1 MKRLTLLAFSMILL
15 VLASCGSDKVDI
27 PCDKVVGDKPELVA
41 VDGNAQLAITDD
53 SKSGAMLSLTVKLKR
68 NKPLENLDTAKI
80 DDIQL
85 SSDMVVDVVGKD
97 GASLCTLS
105 LFGDADKVAI
115 KKMLAS
121 GNEAEV
127 TFAKVMTDGDKAK
140 DALKNA
146 AKFTLTMPEVKYPLC
161 LNLAGTIAGKAVQ
174 MTLCIGLDHKVKGA
188 YYYKQFGSKALMYLK
203 GTQDDSGLI
212 ELDEYNSDGVFIGSQ
227 QFRPEDSK
235 LTGTYIEKYTNY
247 LSGKKYSIS
256 LATDKSM
263 ARIDI
268 TKVDFNYY
276 NKDYL
281 PILDDICEI
290 TDVIYELTPSFQRV
304 DYSRIDDYLKAFEA
318 MMVDDSKFFKRIKN
332 ISEQESI
339 YLMTPIIRS
348 SGRGNFMLE
357 FMSKK
362 IDTKRLTAAQVKKMK
377 QVKAKIIKLY
387 GPYTDQGT
395 FD

>member
-1 MKRLTLLAFSMILL
+1 MILL

-27 PCDKVVGDKPELVA
+27 PCAKVTGDQPELVA

-97 GASLCTLS
+97 GASLYTLS

-188 YYYKQFGSKALMYLK
+188 YYYKQFGPKALMYLK

-227 QFRPEDSK
+227 QFSPDNNK
-235 LTGTYIEKYTNY
+235 LTGTYRENDCYCFF
-247 LSGKKYSIS
+247 GRKYSIS
-256 LATDKSM
+256 LSSDKAM
-263 ARIDI
+263 ARIDLLK
-268 TKVDFNYY
+268 TDFGYF
-276 NKDYL
+276 NKDYV
-281 PILDDICEI
+281 PIEEDFMSLCEGY
-290 TDVIYELTPSFQRV
+290 DFEGHDFEVVEKYSRV
-304 DYSRIDDYLKAFEA
+304 DYNRIDDYLKACDAVYISCDRFGKRT
-318 MMVDDSKFFKRIKN
+318 SKM
-332 ISEQESI
+332 SEQEQMPYWTPAGRTLAKIGFVSD
-339 YLMTPIIRS
+339 YLAKINI
-348 SGRGNFMLE
+348 
-357 FMSKK
+357 KK
-362 IDTKRLTAAQVKKMK
+362 LTAAQVKMLK
-377 QVKAKIIKLY
+377 QIKAKITKDY
-387 GPYTDQGT
+387 GRDISYSM
-395 FD
+395 

>member
-1 MKRLTLLAFSMILL
+1 MILL
-15 VLASCGSDKVDI
+15 LLASCGSDKVDI
-27 PCDKVVGDKPELVA
+27 PCAKVTGDQPELVT

-97 GASLCTLS
+97 GSTLCTLS

-188 YYYKQFGSKALMYLK
+188 YYYKQFGPKALMFLK

-212 ELDEYNSDGVFIGSQ
+212 ELDEYNSDGVFIGTQ
-227 QFRPEDSK
+227 QFRPDNNK
-235 LTGTYIEKYTNY
+235 LTGTYRERDMEYFF
-247 LSGKKYSIS
+247 GRKYSIS
-256 LATDKSM
+256 FAPDKSM
-263 ARIDI
+263 ARIDLS
-268 TKVDFNYY
+268 KVDFGYL

-281 PILDDICEI
+281 PLMDEI
-290 TDVIYELTPSFQRV
+290 SEGSFWGMGEFTPSLNHI
-304 DYSRIDDYLKAFEA
+304 DYNRIDDYLKACEA
-318 MMVDDSKFFKRIKN
+318 MTVDDNVFVKRTSKMN
-332 ISEQESI
+332 EQEVTP
-339 YLMTPIIRS
+339 YLTPAYRVMV
-348 SGRGNFMLE
+348 RGDFMLS
-357 FMSKK
+357 FLAKFNVKK
-362 IDTKRLTAAQVKKMK
+362 LTAAQVKKMK
-377 QVKAKIIKLY
+377 QAKAKIIKQY
-387 GPYTDQGT
+387 GPYTGKY
-395 FD
+395 F

>member
-1 MKRLTLLAFSMILL
+1 MILL

-105 LFGDADKVAI
+105 LFGDADKVEF

-174 MTLCIGLDHKVKGA
+174 ITLCIGLDHKVKGA
-188 YYYKQFGSKALMYLK
+188 YYYKQFGPKALMYLK

-227 QFRPEDSK
+227 QFRPDNNK
-235 LTGTYIEKYTNY
+235 LTGTYRERDTDYFF
-247 LSGKKYSIS
+247 GRKYSIS
-256 LATDKSM
+256 FAPDTSM

-268 TKVDFNYY
+268 SKVDFGYL

-281 PILDDICEI
+281 PLMDEI
-290 TDVIYELTPSFQRV
+290 SEGSFWGMGEYTPSLNHI
-304 DYSRIDDYLKAFEA
+304 DYNRIDDYLKACEA
-318 MMVDDSKFFKRIKN
+318 MTVDDNVFVKRTSKMN
-332 ISEQESI
+332 EQEVTP
-339 YLMTPIIRS
+339 YLTPAYRVMV
-348 SGRGNFMLE
+348 RGDFMLS
-357 FMSKK
+357 FLAKFNVKK
-362 IDTKRLTAAQVKKMK
+362 LTAAQVKKMK
-377 QVKAKIIKLY
+377 QAKAKIIKQY
-387 GPYTDQGT
+387 GPYTGK
-395 FD
+395 FF